1 MAMTYDSDEY
11 LEFIKARKAQ
21 IESLVA
27 DTAKKSG
34 RSASEIE
41 IVAVSKTVPVEAVL
55 AAYKAGYKVFGEN
68 RPQEL
73 THKLTGLSETPF
85 ASEITFDMIGNLQ
98 KNKINQVVG
107 KVRYIHSISSE
118 HLAEAVSKRAEV
130 QGTEESVLLEVNVSA
145 EASKSGFSPE

>member
-1 MAMTYDSDEY
+1 MTYDSDEY
-11 LEFIKARKAQ
+11 LEFIKARRAQ

-27 DTAKKSG
+27 DAAEKSG

-55 AAYKAGYKVFGEN
+55 AAYKAGYRVFGEN

-73 THKLTGLSETPF
+73 THKLTSLSETPF

-98 KNKINQVVG
+98 KNKSN
-107 KVRYIHSISSE
+107 
-118 HLAEAVSKRAEV
+118 
-130 QGTEESVLLEVNVSA
+130 
-145 EASKSGFSPE
+145 